1 MKNILVGLDLKETD
15 RLLLRHAILFA
26 TRFESRVWL
35 VHVAAPDPDFVGYEP
50 GPKYIRDTRAEELRV
65 EHRLLQEY
73 TADLRSKSIG
83 AEGLLIQ
90 GSTIDLLKE
99 EVAKLKIDLLIL
111 GNHKHG
117 LLYEAFIGHTAEKI
131 LKEIDIPILIVPLK
145 EKPA

>member
-15 RLLLRHAILFA
+15 RALLYQAGVIA
-26 TRFESRVWL
+26 ARFESRVWL

-50 GPKYIRDTRAEELRV
+50 GPKYIRDTRAEELRE

-73 TADLRSKSIG
+73 TADLRNKSIG

-90 GSTIDLLKE
+90 GPTIEMITE
-99 EVAKLKIDLLIL
+99 EVRKLNIDLLIL
-111 GNHKHG
+111 GNHKRG

-131 LKEIDIPILIVPLK
+131 LKEVEIPVLIVPLK
-145 EKPA
+145 EK